1 MPSPSAD
8 DLTPAEREALLDI
21 AEAAILSGLDGHA
34 PRPPVEDVPQGL
46 RRPGAAFVTVRVGG
60 TLNGCIGTMEA
71 RDPLSDVVA
80 RMAWEAAFADPRL
93 PALKREDL
101 PALHIEISVLSAMEP
116 VAAATREQL
125 QHEITP
131 GVHGVLIES
140 GRARATLLPA
150 VWSQVRE
157 PDAFFDLLLR
167 KAGLDP
173 NLWPAGLRAFRYTAS
188 EFGRGPE

>member
-1 MPSPSAD
+1 MPSPSPD
-8 DLTPAEREALLDI
+8 DLTAAEREVLLDI
-21 AEAAILSGLDGHA
+21 AEAALLSGLDGHA
-34 PRPPVEDVPQGL
+34 PRPPADDAPQGL
-46 RRPGAAFVTVRVGG
+46 RRPGAAFVTLRVGG
-60 TLNGCIGTMEA
+60 ALNGCIGTMEA

-101 PALHIEISVLSAMEP
+101 PELHIEISVLSAMEP
-116 VAAATREQL
+116 IAAATREQL
-125 QHEITP
+125 RQEITP
-131 GVHGVLIES
+131 GVHGVLVES

-150 VWSQVRE
+150 VWARVRDA
-157 PDAFFDLLLR
+157 DAFFDLLLR

-173 NLWPAGLRAFRYTAS
+173 NPWPAGLRAYRYTAS